1 MAEPALE
8 LRDLNKAYGA
18 LTVTDHVSLALPD
31 GEFHAI
37 IGPNGAGKTTLIH
50 QISGLVPSDSGSV
63 RLAGHDVTDLSLP
76 ERVHRGL
83 VRSFQ
88 ITSILPGFSALE
100 NVALAVQ
107 ARQGSSFRFFGRARE
122 ETRLNDPA
130 MQALE
135 EVGLGKR
142 AGVRAGL
149 LSHGEKRQLE
159 IAIALAA
166 QPRVLLLDE
175 PLAGTGPEESAVLIA
190 LMQRLRGRMTILLIE
205 HDMEAVFALAERVSV
220 LVYGRIIAS
229 GPPAAVRDDPE
240 VRTAYLGEEGG

>member
-63 RLAGHDVTDLSLP
+63 WLGGRDVTGLSLP

-107 ARQGSSFRFFGRARE
+107 AREGSSFRFFGRARDE
-122 ETRLNDPA
+122 ARLNDPA

-229 GPPAAVRDDPE
+229 GPPAAVRDDPD